1 MKKILLLFVGAC
13 FAMFSFAQR
22 PTATIQQVNDMI
34 QNATLYAVLEESPMS
49 DYNAEIRKA
58 VEKNWKL
65 TPIKFVHLSDLDSTK
80 LQNPNNAFLTQ
91 VSMQF
96 AEDKDSVRYTFLS
109 LLIGGQYETI
119 NDLPEVCTFPLGYEL
134 IDEMNYTYKLSAIV
148 AFFNKHV
155 QNIQSNPKLL
165 KDKKFATYTKQKK
178 GIVGKTIYVVGY
190 EQNTSLSNVDAIK
203 SVCPQAN
210 VVFTDD
216 ISVIEKVVRRKEAN
230 AAFLHI
236 VGINGEWDMVNDGE
250 LIAGRCYK
258 VLMDVEGNLYYFAF
272 HKMTG
277 NANSTGMTAK
287 DWKTLNTFTK

>member
-1 MKKILLLFVGAC
+1 MKKFLLLIVSAC
-13 FAMFSFAQR
+13 LSVMSFAQR
-22 PTATIQQVNDMI
+22 PTATIQQVNDMV
-34 QNATLYAVLEESPMS
+34 QNATLYVVLEESPMS

-96 AEDKDSVRYTFLS
+96 GEDKDSVKYTFLS
-109 LLIGGQYETI
+109 VLIGDSYETI

-134 IDEMNYTYKLSAIV
+134 IDEMNYTYKLSAVV
-148 AFFNKHV
+148 AFFNNHI

-165 KDKKFATYTKQKK
+165 NDKKFATYTKQKK
-178 GIVGKTIYVVGY
+178 SIAGKTIYAVRY
-190 EQNTSLSNVDAIK
+190 EQNASLSNQDAIEF
-203 SVCPQAN
+203 VCPLAN
-210 VVFTDD
+210 VKFTDD

-230 AAFLHI
+230 AMFLHI

-250 LIAGRCYK
+250 LTAGRCYK

-272 HKMTG
+272 HKMAG
-277 NANSTGMTAK
+277 NANATGMTAK

>member
-1 MKKILLLFVGAC
+1 MKKFLLFIAGAC
-13 FAMFSFAQR
+13 LTVMSYAQR
-22 PTATIQQVNDMI
+22 PTATIQQVNDMV
-34 QNATLYAVLEESPMS
+34 QNATLYVVFEESPMS

-65 TPIKFVHLSDLDSTK
+65 TPTKFVHLSDLDSTK
-80 LQNPNNAFLTQ
+80 LQNPNNAFLTP

-134 IDEMNYTYKLSAIV
+134 LDEENFTYKLTAIV
-148 AFFNKHV
+148 EFFNKHV
-155 QNIQSNPKLL
+155 QNIQVNPKLL
-165 KDKKFATYTKQKK
+165 KDKKYATYTKQKK
-178 GIVGKTIYVVGY
+178 SIAGKTIYVVRN
-190 EQNTSLSNVDAIK
+190 EQNASLSNGDAIE
-203 SVCPQAN
+203 SVCPLAN
-210 VVFTDD
+210 VKFTDD

-230 AAFLHI
+230 AMFLHI

-250 LIAGRCYK
+250 LLAGRCYK

-272 HKMTG
+272 HKMAG
-277 NANSTGMTAK
+277 NANATGMTAK